1 MSTYEL
7 FKIVKKY
14 TPATT
19 SIGKQ
24 VVAFGCEM
32 AVAYVLDTVASTDE
46 IPSKVKRALV
56 KLGYIGIGAIVTEA
70 VVSHFERQVKSTMDE
85 AEKFFGLSEDAGDV
99 EVMLTL
105 PEDDEDDNKDEDE

>member
-14 TPATT
+14 TPAAT

-24 VVAFGCEM
+24 VMAFGCEM
-32 AVAYVLDTVASTDE
+32 AVAYVLDSVASTDE
-46 IPSKVKRALV
+46 IPSKVKRALI

-70 VVSHFERQVKSTMDE
+70 VVDHFERQVKSTMDE
-85 AEKFFGLSEDAGDV
+85 AEKLFGVSEDADDK
-99 EVMLTL
+99 EVVLTL
-105 PEDDEDDNKDEDE
+105 PEEDDDEDEDE